1 MGAKNSKL
9 KRNDIKEVQISRKK
23 TFENDPK
30 WERIASTWSQELG
43 MSSWGKEIVHM
54 NTIHCNLFMGSRLS
68 AQEIIDKGNL
78 YDQNKQQYSGK
89 DFHIICVAS
98 PETCEYCTMSDKFN
112 SYRIHDRADVV
123 ADDIKDMI
131 ERIVCKMHKKL
142 KKNKV
147 MVHCH
152 SGRNRSALAILA
164 YCAKYTKYTYGDAL
178 FQIRSLN
185 SHRFP
190 MQSTLQN
197 NEFTSFMRTHWDEFR
212 EKV

>member
-1 MGAKNSKL
+1 
-9 KRNDIKEVQISRKK
+9 
-23 TFENDPK
+23 
-30 WERIASTWSQELG
+30 
-43 MSSWGKEIVHM
+43 
-54 NTIHCNLFMGSRLS
+54 MGSRLS
-68 AQEIIDKGNL
+68 AQEVIDKGNL

-98 PETCEYCTMSDKFN
+98 PETCEYCSMSDKFN
-112 SYRIHDRADVV
+112 SYRIHDKADVV

-131 ERIVCKMHKKL
+131 ERVVCKMHKKL

-164 YCAKYTKYTYGDAL
+164 YCAKYTNYTYGEAL

-197 NEFTSFMRTHWDEFR
+197 NEFTSFMRRHWDEFR
-212 EKV
+212 ENV